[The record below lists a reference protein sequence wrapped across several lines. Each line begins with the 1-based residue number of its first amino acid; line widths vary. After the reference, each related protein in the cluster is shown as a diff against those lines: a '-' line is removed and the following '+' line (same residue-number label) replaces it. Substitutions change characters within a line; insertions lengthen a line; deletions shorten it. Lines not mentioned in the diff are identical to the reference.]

1 MQAMPMPI
9 SLPSISGRGLQ
20 IGNLMGHMPADG
32 TPIVHSVKKIPQL
45 PWPDIGHLAKWSVS
59 SHKFGFG
66 PECLTD
72 DEPDTF
78 WHSDG
83 PQPHF
88 ITIEFPRKVAIQ
100 VRILFRMMGV
110 FIFSL
115 GSSVSH
121 RAFRATIVLHAKKLS
136 VYLSFPLDDSYTP
149 ATLAVR
155 AGTGPTDLQD
165 VRIVTLE
172 KPDGWITFDVSAEP
186 NEDGD
191 GCKSINAYMV
201 QIIILANH
209 MNGKDTHVRGLHIL
223 GPIEYVIQHTFS
235 VICPLDIH
243 VGGFHCRDTPAD
255 NEEPFPWTSPT
266 FKMYE
271 CIR

>member
-9 SLPSISGRGLQ
+9 SLPSISGTGMA

-32 TPIVHSVKKIPQL
+32 TPIIHSSKKLPQL

-59 SHKFGFG
+59 SYKFGFG

-72 DEPDTF
+72 DDPDTF

-88 ITIEFPRKVAIQ
+88 ITIEFPRKVAVQ
-100 VRILFRMMGV
+100 VPYL
-110 FIFSL
+110 
-115 GSSVSH
+115 
-121 RAFRATIVLHAKKLS
+121 KLS

-155 AGTGPTDLQD
+155 AGTGPADLQD
-165 VRIVTLE
+165 VRILTLE

-186 NEDGD
+186 SEDAD
-191 GCKSINAYMV
+191 GCKPINAYVV
-201 QIIILANH
+201 QLIILANH

-223 GPIEYVIQHTFS
+223 D
-235 VICPLDIH
+235 L
-243 VGGFHCRDTPAD
+243 DTPAN
-255 NEEPFPWTSPT
+255 NEEPFSWVSPA

>member
-100 VRILFRMMGV
+100 
-110 FIFSL
+110 
-115 GSSVSH
+115 
-121 RAFRATIVLHAKKLS
+121 KLS

-223 GPIEYVIQHTFS
+223 GPIE
-235 VICPLDIH
+235 
-243 VGGFHCRDTPAD
+243 DTPAD